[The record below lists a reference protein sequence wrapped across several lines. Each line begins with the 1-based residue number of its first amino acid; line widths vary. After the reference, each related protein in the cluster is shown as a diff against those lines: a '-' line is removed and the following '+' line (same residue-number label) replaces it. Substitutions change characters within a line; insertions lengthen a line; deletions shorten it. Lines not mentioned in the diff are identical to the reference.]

1 MSLAGADLA
10 ALDAT
15 GQAELVRRGEL
26 TALELVDAAIAR
38 VERLNPRLNA
48 VVSTCFERA
57 RDRARGGPSGPFA
70 GVPYLLKDLIV
81 EEEGL
86 PFTEGSVWLRG
97 HVSGFTSTLVTRLRA
112 AGLVVLGRTNTPE
125 FGMAPTCEPVLH
137 GPTRNPWD
145 LTRSTSGSSGGSA
158 AAVASGMVPMAH
170 GNDLGGSLRFP
181 ASACGLFGFKPTRG
195 RQPLGPGVRRR
206 GGWLGCRTRPHRLCA
221 GQRGAAGRHVRAG
234 AGRPLSGAVGRAAVR
249 RGGPGRIPGGCAS
262 RSARAP
268 PAAGWVTRT
277 AWPHS
282 TTPSRC
288 ASSWGT
294 SWSRPTSPASTRA
307 VGHAIAT
314 VFDAATAWIVAYWT
328 RRLGRPPG
336 PGELEPLTRAYLE
349 RGRRVTAADYLLAVE
364 DLQAFSRTVAG
375 FLAGYDA
382 WLTPTMSAPAPPLG
396 EVVSTEQEPLRAAQR
411 GGATVAYPAVVA
423 NITGGPAM
431 SVPLWQTA
439 AGLPVGV
446 HFLGRVGADATLF
459 RLAGQL
465 ERARPW
471 TGRRPRVHAQA
482 P

>member
-1 MSLAGADLA
+1 MSLARADLA

-86 PFTEGSVWLRG
+86 PFTEGSVWLRD

-195 RQPLGPGVRRR
+195 RQPLGPEYGDVVGGWGVEHALTVSVRDSAALLDATCGPAPGDPYPAPSAARPFAAEVGTDPGRLRIAFSPRTPGGGLGHLDCLAALDDAVALCVELGHELVEADLPGLDADRRPRDRGGVRRHDRLDRRLLDPTAGAATGTR
-206 GGWLGCRTRPHRLCA
+206 GAGTVDPRLPGARSPGDCGGLPARRRGPAGLFPHRCRLP
-221 GQRGAAGRHVRAG
+221 Q
-234 AGRPLSGAVGRAAVR
+234 
-249 RGGPGRIPGGCAS
+249 
-262 RSARAP
+262 
-268 PAAGWVTRT
+268 PA
-277 AWPHS
+277 
-282 TTPSRC
+282 TT
-288 ASSWGT
+288 
-294 SWSRPTSPASTRA
+294 
-307 VGHAIAT
+307 
-314 VFDAATAWIVAYWT
+314 
-328 RRLGRPPG
+328 
-336 PGELEPLTRAYLE
+336 
-349 RGRRVTAADYLLAVE
+349 
-364 DLQAFSRTVAG
+364 
-375 FLAGYDA
+375 A
-382 WLTPTMSAPAPPLG
+382 WLTPTMSAPPPPLG